1 MSDFTGETKD
11 GTQGNIEELMRLFP
25 QVVTETKDGN
35 GRLVRSVDFAALRE
49 LLGDDTSEN
58 DERYDFTWA
67 GKKEA
72 MREAARPTRKTLRPC
87 KEESKNWDTTRNLYI
102 EGDNLEAL
110 KILENTYHGQV
121 KMIYIDPPYN
131 TGHDFIYHDNFGR
144 SQKDENLLAGIVS
157 EETGEQ
163 FAINPET
170 NGRYHSDW
178 CSMMYPR
185 LVLARKLL
193 KDDGTIFISI
203 DDHEAE
209 NLIKL
214 CNEVFGETNRLAILV
229 WKKKYTGGKGSSTY
243 ADYHEYILSYAKCA
257 SCLSEISMMRPD
269 EEKDK
274 FTQEDE
280 YIESRGRYYTRP
292 LKSNLDPRPT
302 LVYPIE
308 LPNGQE
314 VETQWI
320 CSRETFEALKRD
332 GRIEFKDPT
341 TSKWPVYKKFYELD
355 AGGTTKI
362 PSFLEVSN
370 NNEAKEELK
379 DLFGVA
385 QTRDLPFE
393 TPKPTKLLRLFVENF
408 SGSSCITVGGFPPHK
423 FA

>member
-131 TGHDFIYHDNFGR
+131 TGKDFIYHDNFHH
-144 SQKDENLLAGIVS
+144 SQQDENLLSGVVD
-157 EETGEQ
+157 EETDER
-163 FAINPET
+163 FSVNSES

-193 KDDGTIFISI
+193 HESGLIFVSI
-203 DDHEAE
+203 DDNEIV
-209 NLIKL
+209 NVRKL
-214 CNEVFGETNRLAILV
+214 CDEIFGEANFINIVSLKMKGTAGASGGGEDKRFKKNCEFLV
-229 WKKKYTGGKGSSTY
+229 VYCKDYLSLDTFNQVCNYT
-243 ADYHEYILSYAKCA
+243 
-257 SCLSEISMMRPD
+257 EISQVVEQYRLKEKSWHYTSVLFPGDAKEYCGSTQTGEGAEIKVYKRPNAVVKSIHQVMRD
-269 EEKDK
+269 DQISEKDVYYK
-274 FTQEDE
+274 
-280 YIESRGRYYTRP
+280 YGRY
-292 LKSNLDPRPT
+292 
-302 LVYPIE
+302 I
-308 LPNGQE
+308 
-314 VETQWI
+314 
-320 CSRETFEALKRD
+320 FEAKDAQSSIRS
-332 GRIEFKDPT
+332 RVIEFK
-341 TSKWPVYKKFYELD
+341 KKETGWL
-355 AGGTTKI
+355 TK
-362 PSFLEVSN
+362 
-370 NNEAKEELK
+370 
-379 DLFGVA
+379 
-385 QTRDLPFE
+385 
-393 TPKPTKLLRLFVENF
+393 
-408 SGSSCITVGGFPPHK
+408 
-423 FA
+423 